1 MLQKP
6 KMELSLLPMCEHS
19 CGYCTRH
26 WFTHATL
33 SDCGAAAQTGLFIY
47 LAGDLRLHVILM
59 PGWVEPGS

>member
-1 MLQKP
+1 MSIPLGISP
-6 KMELSLLPMCEHS
+6 
-19 CGYCTRH
+19 RH

-33 SDCGAAAQTGLFIY
+33 SDCGAAAQTGLSIY